1 MPEEEKKTVDI
12 DTSGPDAEVSI
23 EETKDE
29 AVIETEN
36 TEQETENTRTYE
48 KKKDHGTDI
57 SYENERE
64 TKLEE
69 GGEVEKEEGK
79 KDDEQLED
87 YSKGV
92 QSRIAKLTRKMR
104 EAERRERAALDYAK
118 AVEAKR
124 QTVETKFTKVNEDY
138 VKQFETRVQTGLD
151 SAQKELASAIENA
164 DAASQIEAQ
173 KKIAAL
179 SIDEARLNALK
190 EQQSITKE
198 EPAPKLSDADN
209 LPSSTPNSLPSPDP
223 RAEDWASENSWFGKD
238 RAMTFTAFEIH
249 KDLVEREGFDPQTD
263 DYYAEVNKRIRLEFP
278 QRFDKRETQTSKP
291 TQNVASVNRSTT
303 RPGRKTVRLTSS
315 QVAIAKKLGVPLEE
329 YAKQI
334 KLTEGA

>member
-12 DTSGPDAEVSI
+12 DTSGPGAEIDI
-23 EETKDE
+23 EEKKDE
-29 AVIETEN
+29 AVVEQP
-36 TEQETENTRTYE
+36 EQEKENVE
-48 KKKDHGTDI
+48 QGTDKT
-57 SYENERE
+57 YENERE

-69 GGEVEKEEGK
+69 GGEVEKKEEK
-79 KDDEQLED
+79 KDDDKLED

-104 EAERRERAALDYAK
+104 EAERREKAALDYAK

-124 QTVETKFTKVNEDY
+124 KTTETKFTKVNEDY
-138 VKQFETRVQTGLD
+138 VKQFENRVKSGLD
-151 SAQKELASAIENA
+151 SAQKELASAIENS
-164 DAASQIEAQ
+164 DAAAQIEVQ

-190 EQQSITKE
+190 EQQSTIKE
-198 EPAPKLSDADN
+198 EPAPKLKDADN
-209 LPSSTPNSLPSPDP
+209 LPESTPQNLPTPDP
-223 RAEDWASENSWFGKD
+223 RAEAWATENTWFGKD

-249 KDLVEREGFDPQTD
+249 KDLVEREGFDPQTTE
-263 DYYAEVNKRIRLEFP
+263 YYEEVDKRIRLEFP
-278 QRFDKRETQTSKP
+278 HKFDNKDQTSEKP
-291 TQNVASVNRSTT
+291 TQNVASVKRSTV

-329 YAKQI
+329 YAKQL
-334 KLTEGA
+334 KNTEGA

>member
-12 DTSGPDAEVSI
+12 DTSGPDVNIDI
-23 EETKDE
+23 EEKKDE
-29 AVIETEN
+29 AVVETETPKQETEI
-36 TEQETENTRTYE
+36 TEQETDKTF
-48 KKKDHGTDI
+48 
-57 SYENERE
+57 ENERE

-69 GGEVEKEEGK
+69 GGEVEPKEEK
-79 KDDEQLED
+79 QDDDKLEE

-104 EAERRERAALDYAK
+104 EAERREKA
-118 AVEAKR
+118 AVEYARAVEEKR
-124 QTVETKFTKVNEDY
+124 KTTETKFSKVNDDY
-138 VKQFETRVQTGLD
+138 VKQFENRVKDGLD
-151 SAQKELASAIENA
+151 SAQKSLAIAIENS
-164 DAASQIEAQ
+164 DAAAQIEAQ

-190 EQQSITKE
+190 EQQSTTKE
-198 EPAPKLSDADN
+198 ESAPKLSDAN
-209 LPSSTPNSLPSPDP
+209 TLPESTPQSLPTPDP
-223 RAEDWASENSWFGKD
+223 KAEDWAGKNTWFGKD

-263 DYYAEVNKRIRLEFP
+263 EYYEEVDKRIKLEFP
-278 QRFDKRETQTSKP
+278 HKFDTKETQTSKP
-291 TQNVASVNRSTT
+291 TQNVASVKRSAV
-303 RPGRKTVRLTSS
+303 RQGKQTVRLTSS